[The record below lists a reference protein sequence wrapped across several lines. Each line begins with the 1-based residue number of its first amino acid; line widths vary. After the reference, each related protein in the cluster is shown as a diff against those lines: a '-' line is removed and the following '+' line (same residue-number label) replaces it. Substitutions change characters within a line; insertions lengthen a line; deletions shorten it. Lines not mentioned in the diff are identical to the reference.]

1 MCPDLRERRARGHER
16 ITEGVNPIVRAHGWW
31 SRFGYRRAKRAEAD
45 IRRVSALQGLMTN
58 SQAREYDQASQ
69 RGRVPQTIL
78 KEIEDIGGGG
88 QKDRG
93 TTGKERARRS
103 RLRSTQGKGAEVGV
117 GGQAPEGRV

>member
-1 MCPDLRERRARGHER
+1 
-16 ITEGVNPIVRAHGWW
+16 
-31 SRFGYRRAKRAEAD
+31 
-45 IRRVSALQGLMTN
+45 MTN
-58 SQAREYDQASQ
+58 SQAREYNQASQ

-88 QKDRG
+88 RKDRG

-117 GGQAPEGRV
+117 GGQMSEGRV

>member
-1 MCPDLRERRARGHER
+1 M
-16 ITEGVNPIVRAHGWW
+16 
-31 SRFGYRRAKRAEAD
+31 
-45 IRRVSALQGLMTN
+45 SALQGLMTN

-103 RLRSTQGKGAEVGV
+103 RLGSTQGKGAEVGV